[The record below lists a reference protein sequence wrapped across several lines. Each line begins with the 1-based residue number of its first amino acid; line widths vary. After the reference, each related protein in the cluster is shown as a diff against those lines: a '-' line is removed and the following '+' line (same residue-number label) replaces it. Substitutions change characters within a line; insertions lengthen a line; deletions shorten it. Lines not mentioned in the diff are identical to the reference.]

1 MQRAG
6 LALAAFLGGPPITN
20 KKKKLSRRLKSE
32 KGEYAW
38 ASWSNQKLL
47 DTRIC
52 DLDLRIEHSEL
63 DARIRQLRK
72 ELRDQGFVFR
82 PHFWLSD
89 EWYSPDGVPGV
100 GIPFFLV
107 HPRLKSLENEH
118 MLEVEGG
125 TRDWCMKLLRHETGH
140 AVVNAY
146 QLHRR
151 RSWQQHFGKSSV
163 KYPDSYLP
171 RPYSKRFVIHLD
183 NWYAQSHPDED
194 WAETFAVWLT
204 PRFDWRAR
212 YRGWPAVKKL
222 EYVDTLMNEIKSHPP
237 KVTNRR
243 RESPVSSM
251 RITLHQFYREKEA
264 RYGRDFAGFYDRDLR
279 RLFSDK
285 PEHKANEKASR
296 YIRRVRHEV
305 MNIVSNWASEYNYR
319 INEVLK
325 EMTNRC
331 DRLDLRVGQ
340 DEDKL
345 KLQLVAYLTTLIMDQ
360 LHAGGFHVT
369 V

>member
-1 MQRAG
+1 MQRADP
-6 LALAAFLGGPPITN
+6 ALAVFLGGPLIT
-20 KKKKLSRRLKSE
+20 KKKEPSQRPRPKNSE
-32 KGEYAW
+32 YVW
-38 ASWSNQKLL
+38 VSWSRQKLL

-52 DLDLRIEHSEL
+52 DLDLRIEDSEL
-63 DARIRQLRK
+63 EARIRQLRK
-72 ELRDQGFVFR
+72 ELRNQGFVFR
-82 PHFWLSD
+82 PHFWLSE

-100 GIPFFLV
+100 GIPFFLA
-107 HPRLKSLENEH
+107 HPRLKSLENER

-212 YRGWPAVKKL
+212 YRGWPALKKL
-222 EYVDTLMNEIKSHPP
+222 EYIDTLMNEI
-237 KVTNRR
+237 
-243 RESPVSSM
+243 
-251 RITLHQFYREKEA
+251 
-264 RYGRDFAGFYDRDLR
+264 
-279 RLFSDK
+279 
-285 PEHKANEKASR
+285 
-296 YIRRVRHEV
+296 
-305 MNIVSNWASEYNYR
+305 
-319 INEVLK
+319 
-325 EMTNRC
+325 
-331 DRLDLRVGQ
+331 
-340 DEDKL
+340 
-345 KLQLVAYLTTLIMDQ
+345 
-360 LHAGGFHVT
+360 
-369 V
+369 